1 VERTTRQ
8 LARSVHGAH
17 RAAPAEREDLVLL
30 ALLAGFP
37 DRVARRRKPHAPE
50 LVLHGGEAAILDPVS
65 VVQEPMLLLAL
76 DAEQRKGPR
85 GPEVRVRVASA
96 IEPEWLLE
104 LFPERLVDEDLLVFS
119 DDAGRVERL
128 TRLAY
133 GAVVLEERRIPAEP
147 SDAVEA
153 VLAEAIRARG
163 LGNVID
169 AGRLD
174 TLRARLELARTL
186 FPEQRWP
193 ELDDAAL
200 AGVLARGRRS
210 LAEVREAD
218 PASELLGAL
227 SPEAARLLARELP
240 ERMTLPGG
248 RSVQVQYLSGQPP
261 WIASRLQD
269 FFGLRE
275 GPALARGRVPLVLH
289 LLAPNQRAVQV
300 TQDLAGFWSRHYPA
314 LRRELGRRYPRHSW
328 PEDPLHASPP
338 APRRG

>member
-1 VERTTRQ
+1 
-8 LARSVHGAH
+8 
-17 RAAPAEREDLVLL
+17 
-30 ALLAGFP
+30 
-37 DRVARRRKPHAPE
+37 
-50 LVLHGGEAAILDPVS
+50 
-65 VVQEPMLLLAL
+65 M
-76 DAEQRKGPR
+76 
-85 GPEVRVRVASA
+85 ASA

-104 LFPERLVDEDLLVFS
+104 LFPERLVDEDWLVFS

-133 GAVVLEERRIPAEP
+133 GAVTLEERRMPAEP

-169 AGRLD
+169 AARLD
-174 TLRARLELARTL
+174 TLRSRLELARAL

-193 ELDDAAL
+193 ELDDPAL
-200 AGVLARGRRS
+200 ARVLARGRRS

-227 SPEAARLLARELP
+227 SPDAARLLARELP
-240 ERMTLPGG
+240 ERLTLPGG
-248 RSVQVQYLSGQPP
+248 RSVQVHYISGQPP

-275 GPALARGRVPLVLH
+275 GPSLARGRVPLVLH

-300 TQDLAGFWSRHYPA
+300 TQDLTGFWSRHYPA
-314 LRRELGRRYPRHSW
+314 LRRELGRRYPRHAW